1 MVSPPLTKQLLQL
14 HHPDQKYSNE
24 AIELSTELL
33 KLFIVEARRRAK
45 IEVSYW
51 LQFAFIFVLVIYE
64 YISALISVG
73 MALLILILNASP
85 VPLSYNT
92 IVCTPR

>member
-24 AIELSTELL
+24 AIELSAELL

-51 LQFAFIFVLVIYE
+51 LQFAL
-64 YISALISVG
+64 YI
-73 MALLILILNASP
+73 
-85 VPLSYNT
+85 
-92 IVCTPR
+92 CTGDI

>member
-1 MVSPPLTKQLLQL
+1 MRVFEEKIVIILYIINYGFMIQPYSNPNAIINMVPPPLTKQLLQL

-45 IEVSYW
+45 IEVS
-51 LQFAFIFVLVIYE
+51 
-64 YISALISVG
+64 
-73 MALLILILNASP
+73 
-85 VPLSYNT
+85 
-92 IVCTPR
+92 

>member
-1 MVSPPLTKQLLQL
+1 MVPPPLTKQLLQL

-24 AIELSTELL
+24 AIELSAELL

-51 LQFAFIFVLVIYE
+51 LQC
-64 YISALISVG
+64 
-73 MALLILILNASP
+73 
-85 VPLSYNT
+85 
-92 IVCTPR
+92 IVCFIYLQWWYYMSILAL